1 MTAIRIHPQFNIPYY
16 SLYLDGLVR
25 LFGRGSIR
33 FDRGGMPAET
43 EHDDGFAFIVQRGR
57 AFSKREHRVYV
68 SANDFSRFDK
78 LALAWCDRYGMV
90 NLDPESPPPIHADKV
105 IPLGPSFGVQ
115 RWGQSLF
122 GTYRD
127 VAEII
132 ARAGYPASVTVQ
144 RVRAMRRYFFER
156 VPERELCPGQTA
168 DDYVFYVAWPWK
180 KHAEVN
186 PPRAR
191 FIRAC
196 KSMPGIEF
204 EGGFVPRRRND
215 VPDIDD
221 IAAERVYPFRQWLER
236 TQRSALAFNCPA
248 VHGCLGW
255 KLGEYLALG
264 KAIISLPVPRQLPA
278 DLRHGEHIHLVQD
291 DPEAITEAVQHILG
305 DPAYRRRLEVA
316 ARAYYVRYL
325 APEAVVTRLVQ
336 ESETR

>member
-25 LFGRGSIR
+25 LFGRGSIS
-33 FDRGGMPAET
+33 FERGSMPAET
-43 EHDDGFAFIVQRGR
+43 EFDDGFAFVVQRGR
-57 AFSKREHRVYV
+57 ASAKREHRVYV
-68 SANDFSRFDK
+68 SANDFTRYDR

-90 NLDPESPPPIHADKV
+90 NLDPKEPVPGDASKV
-105 IPLGPSFGVQ
+105 IALGPSFGVQ
-115 RWGQSLF
+115 RWGSSLW

-127 VAEII
+127 VAEIMGK
-132 ARAGYPASVTVQ
+132 AGYPASVKLQ
-144 RVRAMRRYFFER
+144 RLRAMRRYFFER
-156 VPERELCPGQTA
+156 VPEPQLSPG
-168 DDYVFYVAWPWK
+168 DSSGNYVFYVAWPWK

-196 KSMPGIEF
+196 KAMPGVEL

-221 IAAERVYPFRQWLER
+221 ITARRVYPFRQWLER
-236 TQRSALAFNCPA
+236 TRRSALTFNCPA

-264 KAIISLPVPRQLPA
+264 KAIVSLPIPRQVPEE
-278 DLRHGEHIHLVQD
+278 LRHGEHLHLVTD
-291 DPEAITEAVQHILG
+291 DPESIKEGVAQVLG
-305 DPAYRRRLEVA
+305 DTAYRKRLESG
-316 ARAYYVRYL
+316 ARAYYLRHL
-325 APEAVVTRLVQ
+325 APEAVVNRLLQ
-336 ESETR
+336 GETP